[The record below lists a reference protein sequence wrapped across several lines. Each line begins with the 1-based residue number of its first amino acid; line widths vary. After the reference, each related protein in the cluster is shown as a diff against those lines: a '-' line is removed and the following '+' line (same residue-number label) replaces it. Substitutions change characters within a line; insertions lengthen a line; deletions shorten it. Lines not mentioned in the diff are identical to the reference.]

1 MSYENSLNQFS
12 SWLEEPLIAG
22 DSGPKFL
29 EKSLLDEIS
38 RLNSYVLDLESYH
51 SKLGTESDTKWM
63 RSQMNDQIA
72 KGNST
77 IMKISSLFLQFD
89 SQIFPKEE
97 REYCEKF
104 LRASQTSFQLY
115 KERYT
120 QALREIHQRKNE
132 FTPNET
138 STEDYTPDVKIHI
151 GEDLASYQPIE
162 EAHRHSEELRR
173 STKGSLFT
181 DIEEFK
187 LGDENFKSSTRKV
200 HDTEALSDTT
210 RDFSVRYDK
219 ERTKSKEKRE
229 NKGSKNK
236 KILILSIVALLI
248 IGILIFLYENGSY
261 MV

>member
-1 MSYENSLNQFS
+1 MSFEKSLNQS
-12 SWLEEPLIAG
+12 LLDELLIAG

-38 RLNSYVLDLESYH
+38 RLNNYVLDLESYH

-63 RSQMNDQIA
+63 RSQMNEQIA

-89 SQIFPKEE
+89 SQVFPKEE

-120 QALREIHQRKNE
+120 QVLREIHQRKAE
-132 FTPNET
+132 FTPNE
-138 STEDYTPDVKIHI
+138 SSAEDYTPDVKIHV
-151 GEDLASYQPIE
+151 GEDLRSYQPIE

-173 STKGSLFT
+173 STKGSLFA

-187 LGDENFKSSTRKV
+187 LGDESFKSSTKKV
-200 HDTEALSDTT
+200 NDIEAQSDTT

-219 ERTKSKEKRE
+219 EEKGKSKGKRE
-229 NKGSKNK
+229 NNGNKNK
-236 KILILSIVALLI
+236 KILILSILALLI

-261 MV
+261 MM